1 MLEEIS
7 DRALQKF
14 EKDPVLYCQK
24 YLDKFFVGV
33 ICKESEAAKKS
44 ILSQLKDVNQ
54 QDINA
59 IAPAAEKVKSYV
71 KPDSEIAVSSRGKN
85 TKEKITEN
93 GSSVEKNEISEERRE
108 QFYGNLIFYTGIH
121 ELSEY
126 FLKSFKHH
134 ILELATD
141 EYLKFEA
148 DPIKFTRSY
157 VETFYTSH
165 DYTST
170 KAARARSE
178 HEKSKFN
185 WFLNHVTSDSM
196 AALRKSMTTPP
207 KPVTDPGRSPEPAE
221 KDLESAT
228 TPTTTASTQPSND
241 NRTMVMT
248 NQDPSPVQNKSAEK
262 TENSSEDA
270 TQNVNQ

>member
-1 MLEEIS
+1 M
-7 DRALQKF
+7 
-14 EKDPVLYCQK
+14 
-24 YLDKFFVGV
+24 
-33 ICKESEAAKKS
+33 
-44 ILSQLKDVNQ
+44 
-54 QDINA
+54 
-59 IAPAAEKVKSYV
+59 
-71 KPDSEIAVSSRGKN
+71 
-85 TKEKITEN
+85 
-93 GSSVEKNEISEERRE
+93 
-108 QFYGNLIFYTGIH
+108 
-121 ELSEY
+121 
-126 FLKSFKHH
+126 
-134 ILELATD
+134 ATD